1 MFGLIQG
8 CGQRAVEDIWKVSL
22 HLNFVLM
29 NNHILL
35 CLCSSVDLSRVLEM
49 ITGERRLLACLRI
62 NEDACA
68 ALMKL
73 EGNLGDK
80 DRKEDRR
87 SHYGG
92 YCVSYNE
99 VFGFS
104 FSL

>member
-1 MFGLIQG
+1 MCGLIQG

-73 EGNLGDK
+73 ERGK
-80 DRKEDRR
+80 FRR
-87 SHYGG
+87 QGPKGG
-92 YCVSYNE
+92 QE
-99 VFGFS
+99 VTLWRILCF
-104 FSL
+104 L